1 MISPLRA
8 ARLGLRRRRVALA
21 WDPPRARKGA
31 IVARTL
37 GPRRRRGSAPRPKL
51 RRCAAQG
58 SYGARKQQF
67 VTPRVALRFAN
78 SGLAL
83 RPTALYLWK
92 NRRGTREGPKR
103 TNTCACT
110 PTIMEKPPR
119 VHQYSVTR
127 VFLREASSPLGVFKG
142 FLRALRFILS
152 L

>member
-58 SYGARKQQF
+58 IVAAVVVLRCAQAAIRDPSGRF
-67 VTPRVALRFAN
+67 ALRE
-78 SGLAL
+78 L
-83 RPTALYLWK
+83 RFSFTSY
-92 NRRGTREGPKR
+92 RFVFVE
-103 TNTCACT
+103 
-110 PTIMEKPPR
+110 EPPR
-119 VHQYSVTR
+119 DPRGPQADEHLCLHPDDHGKT
-127 VFLREASSPLGVFKG
+127 P
-142 FLRALRFILS
+142 
-152 L
+152 